1 MDRKDSKN
9 LERIANALEGI
20 EKHLKRKRSVTITP
34 SINVKGSVTESVK
47 KELDKQF
54 NNLNELYREG

>member
-9 LERIANALEGI
+9 LERIADALEGI
-20 EKHLKRKRSVTITP
+20 EKHLKRNRSTPLSPTINIGESVT
-34 SINVKGSVTESVK
+34 KSVK

-54 NNLNELYREG
+54 NNLNEFYREG